1 MAQAYGSGP
10 GYSAAMSKTLAILV
24 LGGLGALAR
33 SFVGARVQVAGGTTH
48 FPLGTAA
55 VNVLG
60 CLLFGLIWQLGE
72 RERLLT
78 RETQALVLTGF
89 MGAFTT
95 FSTYAFD
102 LVRLLQH
109 GHYGVA
115 AGALAAQNL
124 LGLAGVLIGLKLGRM
139 L

>member
-1 MAQAYGSGP
+1 MTN
-10 GYSAAMSKTLAILV
+10 TLWILV

-33 SFVGARVQVAGGTTH
+33 MQVGTRLQAASGTTH
-48 FPLGTAA
+48 FPVGTAT

-72 RERLLT
+72 RHRFLNP
-78 RETQALVLTGF
+78 ETQALVLTGF

-109 GHYGVA
+109 GHYAIA

-124 LGLAGVLIGLKLGRM
+124 LGLAGILLGLKLGRM

>member
-1 MAQAYGSGP
+1 MT
-10 GYSAAMSKTLAILV
+10 KTLWILV

-33 SFVGARVQVAGGTTH
+33 SFVGARVQAASGAAH
-48 FPLGTAA
+48 FPVGTAT

-60 CLLFGLIWQLGE
+60 CLLFGLVWQLGE
-72 RERLLT
+72 RHRFLSP
-78 RETQALVLTGF
+78 ETQALVLTGF

-109 GHYGVA
+109 GHYGLA

-124 LGLAGVLIGLKLGRM
+124 LGLAGILLGLKLGRM

>member
-1 MAQAYGSGP
+1 
-10 GYSAAMSKTLAILV
+10 MSKTLWILV

-33 SFVGARVQVAGGTTH
+33 SFVGTRIQVAAGTTH
-48 FPLGTAA
+48 FPLGTAT

-60 CLLFGLIWQLGE
+60 CMLFGLVWQLGE
-72 RERLLT
+72 RHRFLT
-78 RETQALVLTGF
+78 PESGALILTGF

-109 GHYGVA
+109 GHYAVA
-115 AGALAAQNL
+115 AGAVAAQNL
-124 LGLAGVLIGLKLGRM
+124 LGLAGVILGLKLGRM